1 MNYKVLDLFCGG
13 GGGAMGVRN
22 SLLKWGIEPE
32 FVGVEHDPKIAYVY
46 SQNVGKVVIRDLRKL
61 KAIPRVKMVIATP
74 PCQQWSL
81 ARTKT
86 TSREDGE
93 IGLLLP
99 RVLARAKPRYFILEN
114 VEGYKNSQSFGY
126 ILNSL
131 TELGYHWNYTIAC
144 CGGFIPQSRKRLFLW
159 ASKSKLRPGNPFHSS
174 TLPRKSGLPLGQ
186 VGFPQ
191 KYPLESNSQKQS
203 WGGCKQFR
211 KELRK
216 CPSSK
221 VVPRQR
227 KAIQDW
233 LVLKEYEGLKHSNNL
248 GTELLIERGA
258 MRSDRKPT
266 IRSAK
271 QPCFTLTVSKCKTP
285 TNINYVQTYGLND
298 SRKWQVKTL
307 SIKALAALQGWEKN
321 YQWTGEFS
329 IDGSIIGGA
338 VPPPAFE
345 AITEFLCSC

>member
-22 SLLKWGIEPE
+22 SLLKWGIKPE

-61 KAIPRVKMVIATP
+61 EAIPKVKMVIATP

-86 TSREDGE
+86 TAREDGE

-99 RVLARAKPRYFILEN
+99 RVLARAKPRYFIMEN

-144 CGGFIPQSRKRLFLW
+144 CGSFIPQSRKRLFLW
-159 ASKSKLRPGNPFHSS
+159 ACKSKLRPGNPFHSS
-174 TLPRKSGLPLGQ
+174 TLPRKSGLSLGK
-186 VGFPQ
+186 VGFLQ
-191 KYPLESNSQKQS
+191 ESSLASNSQNYG
-203 WGGCKQFR
+203 WGKCKWFR

-233 LVLKEYEGLKHSNNL
+233 LVLKEYEGLKCSNNF

-285 TNINYVQTYGLND
+285 TNINYVQTYGRSD